1 MKSTNYSEKVLDHFK
16 KPRNV
21 GTIEGPNVASGRVG
35 NPTCGDIMEMYIL
48 VEKNTIKDIKFQTF
62 GCGSAVATSS
72 MTTEMVKGMTLDQAM
87 KVTRK
92 DVAEELD
99 GLPPIKMHCSN
110 LAADA
115 LHEAIKNYRAGN
127 YNKGTE
133 KISETSETSEVTKI
147 NPQTTV
153 IKGEID
159 YIGKGVSY
167 QIKNYAD
174 FKDQRILILFKG
186 DISIKIALELTK
198 YTGRVI
204 LLTLEKE
211 IKSDS
216 ELRKKLLR
224 SDVKLLH
231 EAKLLEILGEGEV
244 EKVKI
249 LDMDEED
256 TFELFVDAVIIPEII
271 SIPNHNECSDE
282 IPL

>member
-1 MKSTNYSEKVLDHFK
+1 
-16 KPRNV
+16 
-21 GTIEGPNVASGRVG
+21 
-35 NPTCGDIMEMYIL
+35 
-48 VEKNTIKDIKFQTF
+48 
-62 GCGSAVATSS
+62 
-72 MTTEMVKGMTLDQAM
+72 
-87 KVTRK
+87 
-92 DVAEELD
+92 
-99 GLPPIKMHCSN
+99 
-110 LAADA
+110 
-115 LHEAIKNYRAGN
+115 
-127 YNKGTE
+127 
-133 KISETSETSEVTKI
+133 SETSETSEVTKI

-231 EAKLLEILGEGEV
+231 DAKLLEILGEGEV

>member
-1 MKSTNYSEKVLDHFK
+1 MVLMSPVDK
-16 KPRNV
+16 NPRNV
-21 GTIEGPNVASGRVG
+21 GTLDGANVASGRVG
-35 NPTCGDIMEMYIL
+35 NPTCGDIMEMYIE
-48 VEKNTIKDIKFQTF
+48 VKDDIIKDIRFQTF

-72 MTTEMVKGMTLDQAM
+72 ITTEMVKGLSLDQAL

-92 DVAEELD
+92 DVAQELD

-115 LHEAIKNYRAGN
+115 LHEAIRNYRAGN
-127 YNKGTE
+127 YNKEASGM
-133 KISETSETSEVTKI
+133 SEIK
-147 NPQTTV
+147 PQTNV

-167 QIKNYAD
+167 QVKNYSD
-174 FKDQRILILFKG
+174 YKDQRVLVLFKG
-186 DISIKIALELTK
+186 DISIEIALELTK
-198 YTGRVI
+198 HTGRVI

-211 IKSDS
+211 IKSDND
-216 ELRKKLLR
+216 LRKKLLR
-224 SDVKLLH
+224 SDVKLLY

-249 LDMDEED
+249 LDLDEED
-256 TFELFVDAVIIPEII
+256 KYELFVDSVIIPELLT
-271 SIPNHNECSDE
+271 IPSTTECSDD

>member
-1 MKSTNYSEKVLDHFK
+1 
-16 KPRNV
+16 
-21 GTIEGPNVASGRVG
+21 
-35 NPTCGDIMEMYIL
+35 
-48 VEKNTIKDIKFQTF
+48 
-62 GCGSAVATSS
+62 
-72 MTTEMVKGMTLDQAM
+72 M

-92 DVAEELD
+92 DVANELD

-115 LHEAIKNYRAGN
+115 LHEAIRNYRAGN
-127 YNKGTE
+127 YNKEVSGITE
-133 KISETSETSEVTKI
+133 IK
-147 NPQTTV
+147 PQTNV

-167 QIKNYAD
+167 QVKSYAD
-174 FKDQRILILFKG
+174 YKEQRVLVLFKG
-186 DISIKIALELTK
+186 DISIEIALELTK
-198 YTGRVI
+198 HTGRVI

-211 IKSDS
+211 IKSDND
-216 ELRKKLLR
+216 LRKKLLR

-249 LDMDEED
+249 LDLDEEEKY
-256 TFELFVDAVIIPEII
+256 ELFVDAVIIPELLTIL
-271 SIPNHNECSDE
+271 STTECSDD

>member
-1 MKSTNYSEKVLDHFK
+1 MKSTNYSEKVLEHFK
-16 KPRNV
+16 NPRNV
-21 GTIEGPNVASGRVG
+21 GTLDGRNVASGRVG
-35 NPTCGDIMEMYIL
+35 NPTCGDIMEMYIK
-48 VEKNTIKDIKFQTF
+48 VENDVIEDIKFQTF

-72 MTTEMVKGMTLDQAM
+72 MTTEMVKGLSLEQAL

-92 DVAEELD
+92 DVANELD

-115 LHEAIKNYRAGN
+115 LHEAIRNYRAGN
-127 YNKGTE
+127 YNKEASGM
-133 KISETSETSEVTKI
+133 SEIK
-147 NPQTTV
+147 PQTNV

-167 QIKNYAD
+167 QVKNYSD
-174 FKDQRILILFKG
+174 YKDQRVLVLFKG
-186 DISIKIALELTK
+186 DISIEIALELTK
-198 YTGRVI
+198 HTGRVI

-211 IKSDS
+211 IKSDND
-216 ELRKKLLR
+216 LRKKLLR
-224 SDVKLLH
+224 SDVKLLY

-249 LDMDEED
+249 LDLDEED
-256 TFELFVDAVIIPEII
+256 KYELFVDSVIIPELLT
-271 SIPNHNECSDE
+271 IPSTTECSDD

>member
-1 MKSTNYSEKVLDHFK
+1 MKSTNYSEKVLEHFK
-16 KPRNV
+16 NPRNV
-21 GTIEGPNVASGRVG
+21 GTLDGANVASGRVG
-35 NPTCGDIMEMYIL
+35 NPTCGDIMEMYIE
-48 VEKNTIKDIKFQTF
+48 VKDDIIKDIRFQTF

-72 MTTEMVKGMTLDQAM
+72 MTTEMVKGLSLDQAL

-92 DVAEELD
+92 DVAQELD

-115 LHEAIKNYRAGN
+115 LHEAIRNYRAGN
-127 YNKGTE
+127 YNKEASGM
-133 KISETSETSEVTKI
+133 SEIK
-147 NPQTTV
+147 PQTNV

-167 QIKNYAD
+167 QVKNYAD
-174 FKDQRILILFKG
+174 YKDQRVLVLFKG
-186 DISIKIALELTK
+186 DISIEIALELTK
-198 YTGRVI
+198 HTGRVI

-211 IKSDS
+211 IKSDND
-216 ELRKKLLR
+216 LRKKLLR
-224 SDVKLLH
+224 SDVKLLY

-249 LDMDEED
+249 LDLDEED
-256 TFELFVDAVIIPEII
+256 KYELFVDSVIIPELLT
-271 SIPNHNECSDE
+271 IPSTTECSDD

>member
-1 MKSTNYSEKVLDHFK
+1 MKSTNYSEKVLEHFK
-16 KPRNV
+16 NPRNV
-21 GTIEGPNVASGRVG
+21 GTLDGSNVASGRVG
-35 NPTCGDIMEMYIL
+35 NPTCGDIMEMYIE
-48 VEKNTIKDIKFQTF
+48 VKDDIIKDIRFQTF

-72 MTTEMVKGMTLDQAM
+72 ITTEMVKGLSLDQAL

-92 DVAEELD
+92 DVAQELD

-115 LHEAIKNYRAGN
+115 LHEAIRNYRAGN
-127 YNKGTE
+127 YNKEASGM
-133 KISETSETSEVTKI
+133 SEIK
-147 NPQTTV
+147 PQTNV

-167 QIKNYAD
+167 QVKNYSD
-174 FKDQRILILFKG
+174 YKDQRVLVLFKG
-186 DISIKIALELTK
+186 DISIEIALELTK
-198 YTGRVI
+198 HTGRVI

-211 IKSDS
+211 IKSDND
-216 ELRKKLLR
+216 LRKKLLR
-224 SDVKLLH
+224 SDVKLLY

-249 LDMDEED
+249 LDLDEED
-256 TFELFVDAVIIPEII
+256 KYELFVDSVIIPELLT
-271 SIPNHNECSDE
+271 IPSTTECSDD

>member
-1 MKSTNYSEKVLDHFK
+1 MKSTNYSEKVLEHFK
-16 KPRNV
+16 NPRNV
-21 GTIEGPNVASGRVG
+21 GTLDGANVASGRVG
-35 NPTCGDIMEMYIL
+35 NPTCGDIMEMYIK
-48 VEKNTIKDIKFQTF
+48 VENDVIEDIRFQTF

-72 MTTEMVKGMTLDQAM
+72 MTTEMVKGLSLDQAM

-92 DVAEELD
+92 DVASELD

-115 LHEAIKNYRAGN
+115 LHEAIRNYRAGN
-127 YNKGTE
+127 YNKEISGITE
-133 KISETSETSEVTKI
+133 IK
-147 NPQTTV
+147 PQTNV

-167 QIKNYAD
+167 QVKNYPD
-174 FKDQRILILFKG
+174 YKEQRVLVLFKG
-186 DISIKIALELTK
+186 DISIEIALELTK
-198 YTGRVI
+198 HTGRVI

-216 ELRKKLLR
+216 DLRKKLIR
-224 SDVKLLH
+224 SDVKLLY

-249 LDMDEED
+249 LDLDEEEKY
-256 TFELFVDAVIIPEII
+256 ELFIDAVIIPELLTIP
-271 SIPNHNECSDE
+271 SITECSDD

>member
-16 KPRNV
+16 NPRNV
-21 GTIEGPNVASGRVG
+21 GTLDGGDVASGRVG
-35 NPTCGDIMEMYIL
+35 NPTCGDIMEMYIE
-48 VEKNTIKDIKFQTF
+48 VKDDIIKDIKFQTF

-72 MTTEMVKGMTLDQAM
+72 MTTEMVKGMSLDQAL

-92 DVAEELD
+92 DVANELD

-115 LHEAIKNYRAGN
+115 LHEAIRNYRAGN
-127 YNKGTE
+127 YNKEASGTTE
-133 KISETSETSEVTKI
+133 IK
-147 NPQTTV
+147 PQTNV

-167 QIKNYAD
+167 QVKNYAD
-174 FKDQRILILFKG
+174 YKDQRVLVLFKG
-186 DISIKIALELTK
+186 DISIEIALELTK
-198 YTGRVI
+198 HTGRVI

-216 ELRKKLLR
+216 DLRKKLLR
-224 SDVKLLH
+224 SDVKLLY

-249 LDMDEED
+249 LDLDEED
-256 TFELFVDAVIIPEII
+256 KYDLFVDSVIIPELLT
-271 SIPNHNECSDE
+271 IPSTTECSDD

>member
-16 KPRNV
+16 NPRNV
-21 GTIEGPNVASGRVG
+21 GTLDGANVASGRVG
-35 NPTCGDIMEMYIL
+35 NPTCGDIMEMYIE
-48 VEKNTIKDIKFQTF
+48 VKDDIIKDIRFQTF

-72 MTTEMVKGMTLDQAM
+72 ITTEMVKGLSLDQAL

-92 DVAEELD
+92 DVAQELD

-115 LHEAIKNYRAGN
+115 LHEAIRNYRAGN
-127 YNKGTE
+127 YNKEASGM
-133 KISETSETSEVTKI
+133 SEIK
-147 NPQTTV
+147 PQTNV

-167 QIKNYAD
+167 QVKNYSD
-174 FKDQRILILFKG
+174 YKDQRVLVLFKG
-186 DISIKIALELTK
+186 DISIEIALELTK
-198 YTGRVI
+198 HTGRVI

-211 IKSDS
+211 IKSDND
-216 ELRKKLLR
+216 LRKKLLR
-224 SDVKLLH
+224 SDVKLLY

-249 LDMDEED
+249 LDLDEED
-256 TFELFVDAVIIPEII
+256 KYELFVDSVIIPELLT
-271 SIPNHNECSDE
+271 IPSTTECSDD

>member
-16 KPRNV
+16 NPRNV
-21 GTIEGPNVASGRVG
+21 GTLDGGDVASGRVG
-35 NPTCGDIMEMYIL
+35 NPTCGDIMEMYIE
-48 VEKNTIKDIKFQTF
+48 VKDDIIKDIRFQTF

-72 MTTEMVKGMTLDQAM
+72 MTTEMVKGMSLDQAL

-92 DVAEELD
+92 DVANELD

-115 LHEAIKNYRAGN
+115 LHEAIRNYRAGN
-127 YNKGTE
+127 YNKEPTGIAE
-133 KISETSETSEVTKI
+133 IK
-147 NPQTTV
+147 PQTNV

-167 QIKNYAD
+167 QVKNYAD
-174 FKDQRILILFKG
+174 YKDQRVLVLFKG
-186 DISIKIALELTK
+186 DISIEIALELTK
-198 YTGRVI
+198 HTGRVI

-211 IKSDS
+211 IKSDND
-216 ELRKKLLR
+216 LRKKLLR
-224 SDVKLLH
+224 SDVKLLY

-249 LDMDEED
+249 LDLDEED
-256 TFELFVDAVIIPEII
+256 KYDLFVDSVIIPEHLT
-271 SIPNHNECSDE
+271 IPSTTECSDD

>member
-1 MKSTNYSEKVLDHFK
+1 MKSTNYSEKVLEHFK
-16 KPRNV
+16 NPRNV
-21 GTIEGPNVASGRVG
+21 GTLDGADVASGRVG
-35 NPTCGDIMEMYIL
+35 NPTCGDIMEMYIE
-48 VEKNTIKDIKFQTF
+48 VKDDIIKDIRFQTF

-72 MTTEMVKGMTLDQAM
+72 MTTEMVKGLSLDQAL
-87 KVTRK
+87 KITRK
-92 DVAEELD
+92 DVANELD

-115 LHEAIKNYRAGN
+115 LHEAIRNYRAGN
-127 YNKGTE
+127 YNKESSGTTE
-133 KISETSETSEVTKI
+133 IK
-147 NPQTTV
+147 PQTNV

-167 QIKNYAD
+167 QVKNYSD
-174 FKDQRILILFKG
+174 YKDQRVLVLFKG
-186 DISIKIALELTK
+186 DLSIEIALELTK
-198 YTGRVI
+198 HTGRVI

-216 ELRKKLLR
+216 DLRKKLLR
-224 SDVKLLH
+224 SDVKLLY

-249 LDMDEED
+249 LDLDEEEKYD
-256 TFELFVDAVIIPEII
+256 LFVDAVIIPELLT
-271 SIPNHNECSDE
+271 IPSTTECSDD

>member
-1 MKSTNYSEKVLDHFK
+1 MKSTNYSEKVLEHFK
-16 KPRNV
+16 NPRNV
-21 GTIEGPNVASGRVG
+21 GTLDGANVASGRVG
-35 NPTCGDIMEMYIL
+35 NPTCGDIMEMYIE
-48 VEKNTIKDIKFQTF
+48 VKDDIIKDIRFQTF

-72 MTTEMVKGMTLDQAM
+72 ITTEMVKGLSLDQAL

-92 DVAEELD
+92 DVAQELD

-115 LHEAIKNYRAGN
+115 LHEAIRNYRAGN
-127 YNKGTE
+127 YNKEASGM
-133 KISETSETSEVTKI
+133 SEIK
-147 NPQTTV
+147 PQTNV

-167 QIKNYAD
+167 QVKNYSD
-174 FKDQRILILFKG
+174 YKDQRVLVLFKG
-186 DISIKIALELTK
+186 DISIEIALELTK
-198 YTGRVI
+198 HTGRVI

-211 IKSDS
+211 IKSDND
-216 ELRKKLLR
+216 LRKKLLR
-224 SDVKLLH
+224 SDVKLLY

-249 LDMDEED
+249 LDLDEED
-256 TFELFVDAVIIPEII
+256 KYELFVDSVIIPELLT
-271 SIPNHNECSDE
+271 IPSTTECSDD